1 MANALM
7 QRPWN
12 FEVADASKF
21 TQPVMQGIEA
31 GYRDRQQGVENERQN
46 KLMGF
51 QEQRLGMEKEKAAR
65 DAETAEAHQF
75 GKAMS
80 TLASQPPEVVSQYAP
95 QIFAKHPKYA
105 ARFAEYGI
113 PMDNPQVAV
122 KMLAQ
127 QYGDYDP
134 QAIEKNRAAIE
145 ASRASAAANAASVRR
160 EAELHPLNLGLKQA
174 QINQAN
180 QKDEMGG
187 LITGMVRG
195 AIAPPAAAPQSGQP
209 MLQQQSMEGA
219 PQGDPNLI
227 RVQTP
232 PGQPP
237 QQPPPQAAPGVGSI
251 FDGKTPQEKR
261 RIGEALLLDPRTKA
275 LGEQLMK
282 DTDKDLTQLGKPAS
296 NDIDEKI
303 VAGLDQLAR
312 LEAMNQTFEDKYQ
325 TIGTRIGMAGAGWMA
340 KIDPSRVD
348 PKTAQDLA
356 AFAKDRRRSIENLN
370 QTIKDITGAAMS
382 NPEAARIMQQAP
394 NPGTGIFDGD
404 DPITYRAKMKDATD
418 QTRLAVARRAWL
430 KKNNPELLAR
440 LSANKMEGVE
450 TVMPL
455 DRMRDTMNQRKNEI
469 YQGLKQRNPNAT
481 REQLLPYVGQVLNQE
496 FGI

>member
-12 FEVADASKF
+12 FEVANAGNF

-31 GYRDRQQGVENERQN
+31 GMRDRQQGVENERQN

-51 QEQRLGMEKEKAAR
+51 QEQRLGMEKAKADR
-65 DAETAEAHQF
+65 DAEAAEAHQF
-75 GKAMS
+75 GKTMS
-80 TLASQPPEVVSQYAP
+80 ALASAPPEFVAQYAP

-105 ARFAEYGI
+105 AKFAEYGI
-113 PMDNPQVAV
+113 PMDKPHIAV

-134 QAIEKNRAAIE
+134 IAIEKNRAAIE
-145 ASRASAAANAASVRR
+145 ASRASAAANAATAKR

-195 AIAPPAAAPQSGQP
+195 AIAPPAAAPPPGQP

-219 PQGDPNLI
+219 PQGDPNLV
-227 RVQTP
+227 RVQAP

-237 QQPPPQAAPGVGSI
+237 QQPPPQAAPGVGSM

-282 DTDKDLTQLGKPAS
+282 DTDKDLTQLGKPAI
-296 NDIDEKI
+296 NDVDEKI

-356 AFAKDRRRSIENLN
+356 AFAKDRRRGIENLN
-370 QTIKDITGAAMS
+370 LTIKDITGAAMS
-382 NPEAARIMQQAP
+382 NPEAARIMQQVP

-450 TVMPL
+450 AVMPL

-481 REQLLPYVGQVLNQE
+481 REQLLPYVGQMLNQE